1 MATGYAKMKN
11 RLGALA
17 CSTSIGPGAT
27 NMITGA
33 ATATVNRLPVLCL
46 PSDIFASRRTGPV
59 LQQLESNFSWDY
71 SANDAFKAVSKYWDR
86 INRPDQLPTALLEAM
101 RTLTSPADT
110 GAVTLALP
118 QDVQAEAWDFP
129 TALFRE
135 RTWYVPRARAD
146 RGALRR
152 AAQLI
157 AGAKRPVIIA
167 GGGVIYSAATD
178 ELADFAAKTGIP
190 VGVTQAGKAALPYD
204 HPQMVNALGA
214 SGSVFANALA
224 NQADLIIGIGTRYT
238 DFTTASNTMFSTEGV
253 QFVNL
258 NVTELDAYKESA
270 LGLVGDA
277 RETLLELADLL
288 GDHQVDAAYRAEVE
302 KAADGWRA
310 EVDRIVEIQN
320 GPTLS
325 QAEAIGIVNAAAGD
339 HHVVVNAAGSM
350 PGDLHRLWRPSD
362 PKAYDLEYGNSCM
375 GYEVGGA
382 LGAKMADPTRD
393 VFCFIGDG
401 TFLLSSQEIMTAVQE
416 GLKLTV
422 LLVDNYG
429 YGSIA
434 ALSETRGSQAFAC
447 RFNYRGEDGQFSDDR
462 IDIDLAANAASY
474 GADVLTA
481 TTAEELKQAL
491 DRGRR
496 DRQHGR
502 HLRQGRRQGPLRRV
516 GRLVGRTGLGGL
528 RGRQHPAGPQGVRGR
543 GREPEALPVTATADA
558 QVLRD
563 VPTELIIGGEH
574 RAASDGATFEVI
586 DPATG
591 DALTTV
597 ASGTVEDAIACVDAA
612 VGRRRGVGGHRAAE
626 AVGDPAADLPA
637 DDRAGRRPGP
647 ADHRGERQGPAR
659 RPRRGAVL
667 GGVLPLVRRGGRP
680 DPWRHPGRT
689 RRRQQDHRVA
699 PARRGRGP
707 GHPVELPGRH
717 GRAQDRPGAGRRLHR
732 HPQAGRRD
740 PADRA
745 RDRRPDGGG
754 RSAGRGG
761 QRAAVARSRRRWS
774 RRCSPTRGSASCP
787 SPARPRSAARC

>member
-1 MATGYAKMKN
+1 M
-11 RLGALA
+11 
-17 CSTSIGPGAT
+17 
-27 NMITGA
+27 
-33 ATATVNRLPVLCL
+33 
-46 PSDIFASRRTGPV
+46 
-59 LQQLESNFSWDY
+59 
-71 SANDAFKAVSKYWDR
+71 
-86 INRPDQLPTALLEAM
+86 
-101 RTLTSPADT
+101 
-110 GAVTLALP
+110 
-118 QDVQAEAWDFP
+118 
-129 TALFRE
+129 
-135 RTWYVPRARAD
+135 
-146 RGALRR
+146 
-152 AAQLI
+152 
-157 AGAKRPVIIA
+157 
-167 GGGVIYSAATD
+167 
-178 ELADFAAKTGIP
+178 
-190 VGVTQAGKAALPYD
+190 TQAGKAALPYD

-277 RETLLELADLL
+277 RESIIELADLL

-310 EVDRIVEIQN
+310 EVDRIVEIQD

-434 ALSETRGSQAFAC
+434 ALSETRGSQGFAC

-481 TTAEELKQAL
+481 SDRRRAQAGTRPTPPTI
-491 DRGRR
+491 DNTVVIYVKVDAKGRF
-496 DRQHGR
+496 
-502 HLRQGRRQGPLRRV
+502 
-516 GRLVGRTGLGGL
+516 GGS
-528 RGRQHPAGPQGVRGR
+528 GAWW
-543 GREPEALPVTATADA
+543 
-558 QVLRD
+558 D
-563 VPTELIIGGEH
+563 VPV
-574 RAASDGATFEVI
+574 SEVSE
-586 DPATG
+586 
-591 DALTTV
+591 V
-597 ASGTVEDAIACVDAA
+597 
-612 VGRRRGVGGHRAAE
+612 
-626 AVGDPAADLPA
+626 
-637 DDRAGRRPGP
+637 
-647 ADHRGERQGPAR
+647 
-659 RPRRGAVL
+659 
-667 GGVLPLVRRGGRP
+667 
-680 DPWRHPGRT
+680 
-689 RRRQQDHRVA
+689 
-699 PARRGRGP
+699 
-707 GHPVELPGRH
+707 
-717 GRAQDRPGAGRRLHR
+717 
-732 HPQAGRRD
+732 
-740 PADRA
+740 
-745 RDRRPDGGG
+745 
-754 RSAGRGG
+754 
-761 QRAAVARSRRRWS
+761 
-774 RRCSPTRGSASCP
+774 
-787 SPARPRSAARC
+787 